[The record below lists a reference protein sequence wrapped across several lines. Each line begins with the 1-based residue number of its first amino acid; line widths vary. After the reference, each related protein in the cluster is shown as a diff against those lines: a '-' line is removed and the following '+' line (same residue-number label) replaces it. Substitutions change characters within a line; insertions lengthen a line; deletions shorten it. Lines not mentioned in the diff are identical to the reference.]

1 MASRA
6 VTRNKVPEGAI
17 RETISKNNTD
27 YSDLYK
33 IVKESGLLNKQPG
46 YYGLLTIFSLMLL
59 SLSILTLV
67 LVDSLWVQFIN
78 AVFMSVAFAQVAYL
92 GHDAGH
98 QQIFNKLI
106 KNDAMLLFVNL

>member
-6 VTRNKVPEGAI
+6 ETDNKVTEKSL
-17 RETISKNNTD
+17 REPISKDNTD

-46 YYGLLTIFSLMLL
+46 YYVLLTIFSLMLL
-59 SLSILTLV
+59 SLSMLTLV
-67 LVDSLWVQFIN
+67 IVDSLWVQFIN

-98 QQIFNKLI
+98 SKFSTS
-106 KNDAMLLFVNL
+106 